1 MATPAAL
8 GCRLHTVWAAMVAV
22 KGEPEKFE
30 VLLRRRVG
38 LFAAGRSGPPLCL
51 AGSIE
56 ADRGSGREVDPTGR
70 SGLKTQSEV
79 P

>member
-1 MATPAAL
+1 
-8 GCRLHTVWAAMVAV
+8 MVAV

-51 AGSIE
+51 SGSIE
-56 ADRGSGREVDPTGR
+56 ADHG
-70 SGLKTQSEV
+70 
-79 P
+79 